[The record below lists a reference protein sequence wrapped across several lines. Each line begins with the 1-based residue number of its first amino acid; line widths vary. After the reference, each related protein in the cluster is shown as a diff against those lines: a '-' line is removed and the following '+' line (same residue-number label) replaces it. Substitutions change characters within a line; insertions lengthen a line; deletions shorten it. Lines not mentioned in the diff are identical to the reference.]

1 MVEGK
6 HNETK
11 KKVIESFKKAS
22 TVNDTGLNEM
32 AWWKDALIKT
42 RSSFPKPS
50 NDEGTEVYKHLVLDL
65 FMHDKIDEEKLTY
78 IPSGEQIRS
87 EFLKEIV

>member
-1 MVEGK
+1 
-6 HNETK
+6 
-11 KKVIESFKKAS
+11 
-22 TVNDTGLNEM
+22 M
-32 AWWKDALIKT
+32 AWWKDALVKT

-78 IPSGEQIRS
+78 LPSGEQIRS
-87 EFLKEIV
+87 EFLKDIVELRESIEQQVGSSYKPEKSR